1 MVQQARASSGA
12 CQPGYPDAEMWVWEV
27 IYGRLCGN
35 IRVGTDA
42 KQHQGEARALR
53 PGPWLQVAVFVGA
66 WGLDRFHRTSHPQLW
81 VLCPNTFR
89 DLVGEVEGWGAD
101 ICRSSV
107 IRVRAA
113 LKMRKAVQLRAS
125 AKHNPQLTCV

>member
-1 MVQQARASSGA
+1 MPELSQATGTKPQTRHNRNET
-12 CQPGYPDAEMWVWEV
+12 Q
-27 IYGRLCGN
+27 YGSLRGN

-53 PGPWLQVAVFVGA
+53 PGPWFQVAVFVVA
-66 WGLDRFHRTSHPQLW
+66 WSLDRFHRTSHPQLW
-81 VLCPNTFR
+81 VLGPNTFR
-89 DLVGEVEGWGAD
+89 ALVGEVEGWGED
-101 ICRSSV
+101 ISRSSV

-113 LKMRKAVQLRAS
+113 LKLRKAVQLRAS